1 MRIIITGVSGMI
13 GKAAARHFL
22 ERGDTVVGISRNQSG
37 EALGYHWA
45 RSDYEIEDL
54 VKLFAGADAILH
66 LAAMRPNPQAASF
79 GYQAFFESNVKV
91 TENVIRAAYQAGVQ
105 VICQASS
112 ISVYSLENTMPFRE
126 NENPKPSGFYG
137 ASKCSCEHLANIYS
151 KKYSLKISSL
161 RIARVL
167 GFDNKSGGDFMLMNF
182 IKLAKSKKPLSLW
195 GEGKGARDT
204 IYVEDVVAAF
214 ERAIAPDSPDE
225 IYNIGA
231 GKAYSHREIAE
242 TINEVF
248 DNTGNLIFDSSK
260 EEDTSIFY
268 MDCSKAER
276 LLGWRRKWSLSMALE
291 DLKELSNK
299 QEIF

>member
-1 MRIIITGVSGMI
+1 
-13 GKAAARHFL
+13 
-22 ERGDTVVGISRNQSG
+22 
-37 EALGYHWA
+37 
-45 RSDYEIEDL
+45 
-54 VKLFAGADAILH
+54 
-66 LAAMRPNPQAASF
+66 MRPNPQAASF